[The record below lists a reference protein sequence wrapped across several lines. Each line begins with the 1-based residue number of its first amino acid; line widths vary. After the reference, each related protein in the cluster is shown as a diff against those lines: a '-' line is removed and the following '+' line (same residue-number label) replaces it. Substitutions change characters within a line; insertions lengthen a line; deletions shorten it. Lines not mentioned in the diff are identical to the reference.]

1 MTVVLQPLLSVFAL
15 KASNGNSGGVCLV
28 DGLDA
33 MVKLLL
39 PLLCSAVL
47 LVAVSLLLLLA
58 KLRALAAPTKGA
70 EGQCTWFVLT
80 NN

>member
-15 KASNGNSGGVCLV
+15 KASNGNSGGACLV

-39 PLLCSAVL
+39 PLLCSAAL

-58 KLRALAAPTKGA
+58 KLRALATPTNGA
-70 EGQCTWFVLT
+70 EGQCAWFVLT
-80 NN
+80 NS